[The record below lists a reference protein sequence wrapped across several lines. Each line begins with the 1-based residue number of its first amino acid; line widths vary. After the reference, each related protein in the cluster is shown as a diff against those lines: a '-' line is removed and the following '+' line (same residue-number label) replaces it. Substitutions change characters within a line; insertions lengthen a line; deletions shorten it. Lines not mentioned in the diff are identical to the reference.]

1 LRAVR
6 SRRPRETVRRERPI
20 RTGRRDRPLIQT
32 PSIALRVAIV
42 ASVAVALIGVILF
55 RLWFL
60 QILSGRDY
68 VAEAND
74 NRLRT
79 VKVVAPRGV
88 ITDRNGK
95 VLVDNRPGLAIG
107 IRPMD
112 VPRGQIRPL
121 VDRIAKVMHM
131 SARTI
136 RRKLTDH
143 AGVNWT
149 QFKKGKGLQY
159 DLVVLKD
166 DVSKTLVSYVLEHQ
180 LSFPGVEVRKSYLRD
195 YPQGDLAAHVL
206 GTLSEISP
214 QQLKQTQYRGYAAGD
229 VIGQGGVESTYDK
242 WLRGQDGTLKIEV
255 NAAGTPKKNAPP
267 IARRMPKPGDN
278 LVLTIDSKVQRA
290 AQNALLYGI
299 QLAHASGKT
308 SANGGAAVV
317 LDAKTGAVIALA
329 SYPTFD
335 PSVWVGGISEKNFR
349 ALQAP
354 VANAPLLDRVDAGLY
369 PVGSTFKII
378 DAVAA
383 LAEREITAAT
393 RFTCPGFFVPPN
405 ILVRTVFRC
414 WSYPVGHGSLDLT
427 QALVQSCDV
436 YFYNVGELFYQR
448 KDTAL
453 EDWAGRLSLGKLTGL
468 DVPGELGG
476 RVPTPAWRRTYFTN
490 PVDKLW
496 GPGQSINLSIGQGDL
511 LATPL
516 QMAVALATVAN
527 GGYVVQPHLGLKIVD
542 PQGKLVRMIEPGAP
556 KKLDVA
562 SSYLATIRN
571 ALYLAATSPTGTSY
585 PVFGSYPIPVAGK
598 TGTAQVFGKDDY
610 AWYISYAPANDPKY
624 VVAVMIEQGG
634 HGGTAAAPAA
644 RMIYDA
650 LFDKR
655 LSHVTGTTHSD

>member
-1 LRAVR
+1 MRT
-6 SRRPRETVRRERPI
+6 RRPRETVRRERPI
-20 RTGRRDRPLIQT
+20 RTGRADRPLIQT

-42 ASVAVALIGVILF
+42 AGLTIALIGVILF

-60 QILSGRDY
+60 QILSGREY

-74 NRLRT
+74 NRIRT
-79 VKVVAPRGV
+79 VKVVAPRGI
-88 ITDRNGK
+88 ITDRNGT
-95 VLVDNRPGLAIG
+95 VLVANRPGLAIG

-112 VPRGQIRPL
+112 VPKGQLGPL
-121 VDRIAKVMHM
+121 VDRLAKVLHM
-131 SARTI
+131 RVPTV
-136 RRKLTDH
+136 RKTLTDH
-143 AGVNWT
+143 AGVSWT
-149 QFKKGKGLQY
+149 QFKYGQGLQY
-159 DLVVLKD
+159 DLIVIKD

-206 GTLSEISP
+206 GTLSEISR

-229 VIGQGGVESTYDK
+229 VIGQSGVEATYDK
-242 WLRGQDGTLKIEV
+242 WLRGHDGTLKVEV
-255 NAAGTPKKNAPP
+255 NALGKPKKNAPP
-267 IARRMPKPGDN
+267 IGGRLPQPGDN
-278 LVLTIDSKVQRA
+278 LVLTLDSTVQRA
-290 AQNALLYGI
+290 AQNAILYGI

-308 SANGGAAVV
+308 RANGGAAVV
-317 LDAKTGAVIALA
+317 LDAKTGAVVAMA
-329 SYPTFD
+329 SYPAFD
-335 PSVWVGGISEKNFR
+335 PSVWVGGISVKNLA

-354 VANAPLLDRVDAGLY
+354 VANAPLLDRADAGLY
-369 PVGSTFKII
+369 PVGSTFKVI

-383 LAEREITAAT
+383 LAEGVITAGT
-393 RFTCPGFFVPPN
+393 RFTCPGYFVPPN
-405 ILVRTVFRC
+405 LLAKTVFHC
-414 WSYPVGHGSLDLT
+414 WIYPGAHGSLDFT

-436 YFYNVGELFYQR
+436 YFYNVGERFYER

-453 EDWAGRLSLGKLTGL
+453 EDWAMRLSLGKPTGL
-468 DVPGELGG
+468 DIPGELGG
-476 RVPTPAWRRTYFTN
+476 RVPTPEWRRAYFTN

-496 GPGQSINLSIGQGDL
+496 GPGQSINLAIGQGDL

-516 QMAVALATVAN
+516 QMAVALAAVAN

-542 PQGKLVRMIEPGAP
+542 PQGKLVRTIAPAQP

-562 SSYLATIRN
+562 PSYLATIRN
-571 ALYLAATSPTGTSY
+571 ALHLAATSPAGTSSA
-585 PVFGSYPIPVAGK
+585 VFGTYPIPVAGK

-650 LFDKR
+650 LFDKT
-655 LSHVTGTTHSD
+655 LSHVSGATNGD

>member
-1 LRAVR
+1 VR
-6 SRRPRETVRRERPI
+6 SRRPREPVRRERPI
-20 RTGRRDRPLIQT
+20 RTGRRDQPLIQP

-42 ASVAVALIGVILF
+42 AGLAVALIGVILF

-60 QILSGRDY
+60 QILSGKEY

-112 VPRGQIRPL
+112 VPRGQIGAL
-121 VDRIAKVMHM
+121 VDRIAKVMRM
-131 SARTI
+131 SPGVI
-136 RRKLTDH
+136 RRKLTDQ

-149 QFKKGKGLQY
+149 QFKYGQGLQY
-159 DLVVLKD
+159 DLVVIKD

-180 LSFPGVEVRKSYLRD
+180 LSFPGVEVRKSYLRS
-195 YPQGDLAAHVL
+195 YAQGDLAAHVL
-206 GTLSEISP
+206 GTLSEISST
-214 QQLKQTQYRGYAAGD
+214 QLKQTQYRGYAAGD
-229 VIGQGGVESTYDK
+229 VIGQGGVEATYDK
-242 WLRGQDGTLKIEV
+242 WLRGRDGTLKIEV

-267 IARRMPKPGDN
+267 IGGRLPQPGDN
-278 LVLTIDSKVQRA
+278 LVLTLDSKVQRA
-290 AQNALLYGI
+290 AQNAILYGI

-335 PSVWVGGISEKNFR
+335 PSVWVGGISQKHLD
-349 ALQAP
+349 ALGLPA
-354 VANAPLLDRVDAGLY
+354 ANAPLLNRVDAGLY

-378 DAVAA
+378 DAVAG
-383 LAEREITAAT
+383 LAQGMITAGT

-405 ILVRTVFRC
+405 ILVRTVFHC
-414 WSYPVGHGSLDLT
+414 WSFPLGHGSLDLT

-436 YFYNVGELFYQR
+436 YFYNVGELFYKR

-453 EDWAGRLSLGKLTGL
+453 EDWAMRMGLGHPTGL
-468 DVPGELGG
+468 DIPGELGG
-476 RVPTPAWRRTYFTN
+476 RVPTPQWRREYFTN
-490 PVDKLW
+490 PIDKLW
-496 GPGQSINLSIGQGDL
+496 GPGQSINLAIGQGDL

-516 QMAVALATVAN
+516 QMAVALAAVAN

-542 PQGKLVRMIEPGAP
+542 PQGKLVRMIEPAAP
-556 KKLDVA
+556 KKLDVPA
-562 SSYLATIRN
+562 SYLATIRN
-571 ALYLAATSPTGTSY
+571 ALHLAATSMAMSGTSAS
-585 PVFGSYPIPVAGK
+585 VFGNYPIPVAGK

-634 HGGTAAAPAA
+634 HGGTSAAPAA

-650 LFDKR
+650 LFHKN
-655 LSHVTGTTHSD
+655 LSHVSGTTHSD